1 MRKSRILAIAL
12 VLVLSLTVWAS
23 AETSKPTIRFA
34 HMYTDGAFG
43 EFYKG
48 LLESYVEANK
58 DAADIKVEA
67 EQGDNLRN
75 KIKIDL
81 AANNLPDAFSYWAL
95 SSLSAMID
103 TDQLLN
109 IRDYLAESKTL
120 KWESFPESVWNE
132 FSPDG
137 GKTIY
142 GIPTTSSLDYFL
154 YNKEIFD
161 KYGLEA
167 PTTMDKFMKAAEV
180 LKANGIIPLAVGSKG
195 GNPAHFFYAQ
205 LYYQYGSFDYIKG
218 ITDGT
223 NPFTCPETLKAAQLV
238 LDMAAAG
245 VFPTD
250 PIGSGD
256 FGPAVA
262 LYNEGKAAM
271 IAAQAWSIVNFTDEI
286 VDKSEIIYFPEFADA
301 KYKTSEF
308 TVGGV
313 NNSFVINKASYNDP
327 AKHDQL
333 VKMLDEVC
341 GEAVYQKWIDTGAMT
356 SRAAKFDYS
365 KSPKLFSKVNDF
377 VAPLKGQTNFWI
389 LMPDPVSQEVF
400 STACD
405 ELWTQSIT
413 AEQFCA
419 KVQKAIDNYLKK

>member
-1 MRKSRILAIAL
+1 MDERQDTFPRLLLRHARVRPDHPATREKDLGIWQTWTWREVADEVRSLACGLAADGFKRGMHLAI
-12 VLVLSLTVWAS
+12 V
-23 AETSKPTIRFA
+23 
-34 HMYTDGAFG
+34 
-43 EFYKG
+43 
-48 LLESYVEANK
+48 
-58 DAADIKVEA
+58 
-67 EQGDNLRN
+67 GDNRPRL
-75 KIKIDL
+75 
-81 AANNLPDAFSYWAL
+81 YW
-95 SSLSAMID
+95 
-103 TDQLLN
+103 
-109 IRDYLAESKTL
+109 
-120 KWESFPESVWNE
+120 
-132 FSPDG
+132 
-137 GKTIY
+137 
-142 GIPTTSSLDYFL
+142 
-154 YNKEIFD
+154 
-161 KYGLEA
+161 
-167 PTTMDKFMKAAEV
+167 
-180 LKANGIIPLAVGSKG
+180 
-195 GNPAHFFYAQ
+195 
-205 LYYQYGSFDYIKG
+205 
-218 ITDGT
+218 
-223 NPFTCPETLKAAQLV
+223 
-238 LDMAAAG
+238 
-245 VFPTD
+245 
-250 PIGSGD
+250 
-256 FGPAVA
+256 
-262 LYNEGKAAM
+262 AM